1 MRGLFIKDLCIL
13 KQRKSTIL
21 VFLIILFIIG
31 AQTDISFV
39 VSYGTLVFG
48 FLAQSTVSYDD
59 DGNCMSFLFTLP
71 ITVKGYAR
79 EKFLFTGSV
88 IFMGWLA
95 SVVIGVVLGL
105 VNGRIMVGTTFVVMD
120 AVASVMTLMIFLA
133 VLLLYIPIQL
143 KFGPERSRMVLIG
156 AGAVVFIV
164 ALAAAKFNNSLF
176 APLDS
181 LSPVA
186 LILTTILVCA
196 LVVMGAYAW
205 SVKIL
210 KAKEY

>member
-13 KQRKSTIL
+13 KQRKSTIF
-21 VFLIILFIIG
+21 VFLVILFIIG

-48 FLAQSTVSYDD
+48 FLAQSTVSFDD

-71 ITVKGYAR
+71 ITVKEYAR

-95 SVVIGVVLGL
+95 SVVIGGVLGFA
-105 VNGRIMVGTTFVVMD
+105 NGRLMVGTTFVVMD
-120 AVASVMTLMIFLA
+120 AVASVLTLMIFLA